1 MAAKKQV
8 KSSCP
13 EGWLATGISIPLEL
27 TKRQQRYA
35 RRAAGISRFVYN
47 LAVATHQFCRR
58 NHIQYPSGKDDGKSY
73 TPGAHDMAREFN
85 AVKRTEYP
93 FVAAVSKF
101 VAQGAFRDFD
111 NALKRWRDPEVK
123 SGRPQF
129 KKRKRTGAGG
139 FLAASGIASIRYDGH
154 KRITLPY
161 LGSVKM
167 PRALP
172 DGWIPYEVHITQR
185 NGQCLAGVG
194 CWRPP
199 IPAPDRDTQTVG
211 GVDVGIQPLAVA
223 ADNNA
228 DGIVWLNPKAY
239 YATLQQRRRWQRA
252 QARRTPGSRGWH
264 EAQRRL
270 DQLNRRSN
278 GLRQNL
284 HHHISKTLVTRYH
297 TLGIETLNVRGMIAA
312 GIQAK
317 ALSDAAMSGLLGKIR
332 YKAELYGARLVTASQ
347 WYASSKTCSECGA
360 INHDLGRQPVWS
372 CPTCGVIHDRNR
384 NAARN
389 LLKLTL
395 GAVGVDV
402 TLPDGQAL
410 AAGVSPAVKPTR
422 MKGEPEPKHGYNQQL
437 ALAL

>member
-1 MAAKKQV
+1 MAAKKPA

-13 EGWLATGISIPLEL
+13 EGWLAAGISIPLEL

-58 NHIQYPSGKDDGKSY
+58 NRIRYPSGKDDGKSY
-73 TPGAHDMAREFN
+73 TPGAHDMARVFN
-85 AVKRTEYP
+85 AVKRLEYP
-93 FVAAVSKF
+93 FVAEVSKF

-111 NALKRWRDPEVK
+111 HALKRWRDPEVK
-123 SGRPQF
+123 SGPPQF
-129 KKRKRTGAGG
+129 KKRKRTGTGG
-139 FLAASGIASIRYDGH
+139 FLAASGVASIRYDGH
-154 KRITLPY
+154 RRMTLPY
-161 LGSVKM
+161 LGNVKM

-185 NGQCLAGVG
+185 NGQCLAGIG

-211 GVDVGIQPLAVA
+211 GVDVGIQPLAVS
-223 ADNNA
+223 ADNDA
-228 DGIVWLNPKAY
+228 HGIVWLNPKAY
-239 YATLQQRRRWQRA
+239 YATLRQRRRWQRA
-252 QARRTPGSRGWH
+252 QAQRTPGSRGWH

-270 DQLNRRSN
+270 DRINRRIN
-278 GLRQNL
+278 GLRQNT
-284 HHHISKTLVTRYH
+284 HHHISQALVTSYH

-312 GIQAK
+312 GLQAK
-317 ALSDAAMSGLLGKIR
+317 ALSDAAMGGLLDKIR
-332 YKAELYGARLVTASQ
+332 YKAELYGTRLVEASQ

-360 INHDLGRQPVWS
+360 INHDLGRQPEWA
-372 CPTCGVIHDRNR
+372 CPTCGVIHDRNL

-389 LLKLTL
+389 LLKLAL
-395 GAVGVDV
+395 GAVSVDV
-402 TLPDGQAL
+402 TLPDGKAL
-410 AAGVSPAVKPTR
+410 AAGTSPAAKPSR
-422 MKGEPEPKHGYNQQL
+422 VKGEPEPKHGYNQQL